1 MEKNNIY
8 EYVPLIT
15 VAIPTFNRIDLLKRA
30 LASVLAQS
38 YKNIDII
45 VSDNAS
51 TDGTRE
57 YLRSIDDGRVKIL
70 FNEQNLGMVPN
81 WDCCLACA
89 SGDYFLLMSDDDA
102 LSDPDALEKL
112 ASGFLGDAG
121 KDVGAVFSDVKLE
134 RVNQN
139 RVERTFSEKI
149 FYSSEEIIVDFF
161 LNGLAIFPCAT
172 LFRTKDIRDFGG
184 YSSFGAK
191 LAVDACAWIFV
202 ALKYG
207 KIRRIAEPLALYRI
221 HQSLSS
227 ASIETWSAEY
237 EVMQGLV
244 TQNRQRVSVKAYGK
258 IRVAMHAAWS
268 RIPIGYIIKKYR
280 EDSKYDAV
288 SVMRDLFYHRK
299 RICSLE
305 NIYFIYKR
313 IIRTSRS

>member
-1 MEKNNIY
+1 MKIDSINKY
-8 EYVPLIT
+8 EPLIT
-15 VAIPTFNRIDLLKRA
+15 VAIPTFNRINLLKRA

-38 YKNIDII
+38 YKNIEII

-51 TDGTRE
+51 TDGTNE
-57 YLRSIDDGRVKIL
+57 YLKTIKDGRIKIL
-70 FNEQNLGMVPN
+70 INEQNLGMVTN
-81 WDCCLACA
+81 WDCCLECA
-89 SGDYFLLMSDDDA
+89 SGEYFILMSDDDA
-102 LSDPDALEKL
+102 LSDPDAVEKL

-149 FYSSEEIIVDFF
+149 SYSPEEIIVDFF
-161 LNGLAIFPCAT
+161 LNGLAVFPCAT

-184 YSSFGAK
+184 YSSFSAK
-191 LAVDACAWIFV
+191 LAVDVCAWIFV

-221 HQSLSS
+221 HQSSSS

-237 EVMQGLV
+237 EVMLGLV
-244 TQNRQRVSVKAYGK
+244 AQNRQRVSDKAYGR
-258 IRVAMHAAWS
+258 IRVAIQVAWS
-268 RIPIGYIIKKYR
+268 RIPLGYIIKKYR
-280 EDSKYDAV
+280 EDSKYDAI
-288 SVMRDLFYHRK
+288 SVIKDLFYYRK
-299 RICSLE
+299 RIFSLK

-313 IIRTSRS
+313 IIRTSRT